1 MASVFTQRFLLV
13 AGTNGQYVVPAG
25 YRAIARTLLVYQGEG
40 ATGGAALFLSGV
52 AVAQLLPGEY
62 KSQSLETRLPAYAG
76 EMLHVQTFSASSTA
90 MVAGFIFEDPSGPI
104 GRMFE
109 RQVAD
114 VLPVVA
120 G

>member
-1 MASVFTQRFLLV
+1 
-13 AGTNGQYVVPAG
+13 
-25 YRAIARTLLVYQGEG
+25 
-40 ATGGAALFLSGV
+40 
-52 AVAQLLPGEY
+52 
-62 KSQSLETRLPAYAG
+62 
-76 EMLHVQTFSASSTA
+76 MLHVQTFSASSTA